1 MEFKRLIMQN
11 LRRLLFI
18 IILGLFLVSGLPKA
32 SCQGCAGPDEPCSV
46 DGALGTCCTTYTP
59 NDGPNAGQTR
69 KLVCSTDPKTAGTC
83 VDDGPAG

>member
-1 MEFKRLIMQN
+1 MENPRKA
-11 LRRLLFI
+11 LFI
-18 IILGLFLVSGLPKA
+18 IILGLVLITGVQKA
-32 SCQGCAGPDEPCSV
+32 SCQICAGPDEPCSP

-59 NDGPNAGQTR
+59 NDGPNTGQTR